1 MSSDLEVNDSL
12 LRTIAE
18 LRSEVNHL
26 IDEQV
31 AFVKERVEEPVSPRV
46 PAGGAGR
53 ERDRSSEGRS
63 PRSGRSTRGQRLDA
77 LAKHL
82 DHRLRLANVRRPNGL
97 SALRQPR
104 NEQRRAPGA
113 VPGTLLPA
121 AG

>member
-31 AFVKERVEEPVSPRV
+31 AYVKERVEEPVSPRV
-46 PAGGAGR
+46 LRAAPAASAT
-53 ERDRSSEGRS
+53 EPPKDVAKVRSLD
-63 PRSGRSTRGQRLDA
+63 PRQRLDA

-82 DHRLRLANVRRPNGL
+82 DHRLRLANVP
-97 SALRQPR
+97 
-104 NEQRRAPGA
+104 APERTECA
-113 VPGTLLPA
+113 PA
-121 AG
+121 TAE